1 MGFRAIL
8 IAAAV
13 CLPGAGAFTAQAKAQ
28 GQTSVSGAGNGA
40 TGWGAST
47 IPSTLLVPAGSDAK
61 RKARSRRSG
70 HIATDV
76 LGDAANRPPV
86 RREVS
91 KRSKRSGG
99 DSAKSPPAAA
109 SAPSAPS
116 GGASA
121 TTSPVQAV
129 PAVKTWPIIP
139 KAAATAGAA
148 VGVAGAGATPAA
160 QPATG
165 WSPSEIQEATA
176 HCAQVLRGV
185 DAAKVPQDPIKE
197 GACGSPVVFL
207 VSSVGKSPSVE
218 LSPPV
223 TLSCNMIAAMDKW
236 MKQHV
241 QPKARALIGG
251 PVVKI
256 TTMSSYSC
264 RNAYGRTKTRL
275 SEHGKANAI
284 DIAGFS
290 TSRDGVS
297 VLAHWG
303 PTVREMKAIA
313 AKQEAERAAAAA
325 KTAGGQVQGGLP
337 RAVGP
342 SVGAHP
348 LPKIPG
354 VVISGPE
361 GSYQPGGGGFGLAP
375 SRLGGPKAREVKL
388 PEAPAMAVP
397 SVARDPKSLFL
408 KDIHETACK
417 VFGTVLGPE
426 ANNAHKNH
434 FHLDMA
440 HRTRSNF
447 CE

>member
-8 IAAAV
+8 IAAAF

-28 GQTSVSGAGNGA
+28 GQTSVSGAGSGA
-40 TGWGAST
+40 TGAGSSAA
-47 IPSTLLVPAGSDAK
+47 PSTVVQPAGSDAK

-70 HIATDV
+70 RAAADV

-86 RREVS
+86 RREVT
-91 KRSKRSGG
+91 KRGKRGREEG
-99 DSAKSPPAAA
+99 TRSPPAAA
-109 SAPSAPS
+109 SAPS
-116 GGASA
+116 GGASV
-121 TTSPVQAV
+121 TTPPAQAV

-148 VGVAGAGATPAA
+148 VGAAGGGATPAA
-160 QPATG
+160 QPASG

-185 DAAKVPQDPIKE
+185 DAAMVPQDPIKE

-223 TLSCNMIAAMDKW
+223 TLTCNMIAAMDKW

-284 DIAGFS
+284 DIASFS

-303 PTVREMKAIA
+303 PTVREIKAIA

-325 KTAGGQVQGGLP
+325 AAKTAGGQGQGGLP

-342 SVGAHP
+342 SVGARP
-348 LPKIPG
+348 LPNIPG
-354 VVISGPE
+354 VIISGPE
-361 GSYQPGGGGFGLAP
+361 GAYQPGGRGFGLAP